1 MFILCKKDFSFAYRY
16 AWLSLISLMG
26 AILFLVP
33 VPVMA
38 QEKDSAAILRT
49 VTISAE
55 GKPQLFKSITPVQAF
70 DKKQLDNMNA
80 YSIGDAARYF
90 SGVLIKDYGGT
101 GGLKTISVR
110 SLGAAHTG
118 ILYDGIP
125 VSDLQTGQIDLSRF
139 STTFVQSLQLHQA
152 GIQETM
158 VPARAAAAGTTV
170 AIESNTYDLGGVG
183 NIRWQSG
190 IKAGSFE
197 HIQPFAGIYLPLN
210 DKLVLSGNLEATYST
225 GNYPVMI
232 ENGNLS
238 YKSERNNS
246 IVRSVQSEAN
256 LVYVISDSANWQTKI
271 GSYFSE
277 RGLPGP
283 IVFFNDRSV
292 QQLSNNDLYAQ
303 TRFKSSIGY
312 RTGLVVSAK
321 YQYNRT
327 KYTDTDFPN
336 NQGGLHN
343 DYRQQEIYV
352 SAAASHKTGNKLV
365 IAASS
370 DFAYTT
376 LKANTNSYSSPERI
390 AAWNNLSLNY
400 NSGAWQIKTSVLHS
414 YISDITDNAAA
425 SNRNEFTPTIAL
437 SVKPGKDGPL
447 LFRAFY
453 KKLFRM
459 PTFND
464 LYYILVGN
472 RSLKP
477 EFADHY
483 NLGISFTRTYD
494 RAIRRLG
501 ASLDAYHLKVKDKI
515 VAVPN
520 RNLFVWTMLNLGI
533 VDINGLDFTTE
544 LDGRLSPEI
553 NWFTRIAY
561 TWQNA
566 LDKTDPS
573 STTYKNR
580 IPYTPDH
587 SGSALFSLT
596 YNKWSAGPGLLFS
609 GKRFTL
615 GENNS
620 FNKLDG
626 WITCDVFVSRQF
638 RISKSQMTAKAEIN
652 NINNERYDV
661 VHYYPMPGR
670 SYKIILTFNN
680 L

>member
-1 MFILCKKDFSFAYRY
+1 MNSVLCY
-16 AWLSLISLMG
+16 I
-26 AILFLVP
+26 P
-33 VPVMA
+33 VSGIA
-38 QEKDSAAILRT
+38 QDKDSAAILRT
-49 VTISAE
+49 VTVSAA

-70 DKKQLDNMNA
+70 DRKQLDNINA

-152 GIQETM
+152 GIQETL

-170 AIESNTYDLGGVG
+170 AIESNTYDLAGVG
-183 NIRWQSG
+183 TVRWQTG

-197 HIQPFAGIYLPLN
+197 HLQPFAGLYLPLN
-210 DKLVLSGNLEATYST
+210 DKLVLSGNVEATYST
-225 GNYPVMI
+225 GNYPVTI

-246 IVRSVQSEAN
+246 IVRAVQSEAN
-256 LVYVISDSANWQTKI
+256 LTYVFNDSANWQTKI
-271 GSYFSE
+271 GSYVSE

-292 QQLSNNDLYAQ
+292 QQLSNSDLYAQ
-303 TRFKSSIGY
+303 TRF
-312 RTGLVVSAK
+312 RTKIRTRTSLVISAK

-327 KYTDTDFPN
+327 RYTDPDFPN
-336 NQGGLHN
+336 NQGGLSQ
-343 DYRQQEIYV
+343 DYRQQEIYL
-352 SAAASHKTGNKLV
+352 SAAASHKAGNKLV

-370 DFAYTT
+370 DLAYTS
-376 LKANTNSYSSPERI
+376 LKANTTNYSSPERI
-390 AAWNNLSLNY
+390 ATWNNLSLNY
-400 NSGAWQIKTSVLHS
+400 NTGAWQFKTSVLHNYVADHTNNGAPS
-414 YISDITDNAAA
+414 F
-425 SNRNEFTPTIAL
+425 RNEFTPTIAL
-437 SVKPGKDGPL
+437 SVKPGNNGPL
-447 LFRAFY
+447 LVRGFY

-464 LYYILVGN
+464 LFYTLIGN

-483 NLGISFTRTYD
+483 NIGISFTKAYD
-494 RAIRRLG
+494 RAIKKWG

-533 VDINGLDFTTE
+533 VDINGVDLTTE
-544 LDGRLSPEI
+544 LDGKLSPEI

-561 TWQNA
+561 TWQRA
-566 LDKTDPS
+566 SDKTDAN
-573 STTYKNR
+573 STTYNNR
-580 IPYTPDH
+580 IPYTPNH
-587 SGSALFSLT
+587 SGSALVSFS
-596 YNKWSAGPGLLFS
+596 YRKWTAGPGLLFS

-615 GENNS
+615 GENNA

-626 WITCDVFVSRQF
+626 WITCDVFVARQF
-638 RISKSQMTAKAEIN
+638 RLSKSLLTAKAEIN

-661 VHYYPMPGR
+661 VSYYPMPGR